1 MNPDF
6 SQYHTGIDWSLVD
19 AGDWVKQNATLMHP
33 SYKSPIQNAYMIYE
47 NANLTDEQRK
57 NGYTGP
63 YVPEKDSSPID
74 FKSYLASGGISQKKD
89 MLSQL
94 DDIT

>member
-1 MNPDF
+1 MKTQDDYWKERKRLTQTIGDNFFKNSERYKMNPDF

-47 NANLTDEQRK
+47 NANLTDE
-57 NGYTGP
+57 
-63 YVPEKDSSPID
+63 
-74 FKSYLASGGISQKKD
+74 
-89 MLSQL
+89 
-94 DDIT
+94 